1 MGGSTGLAA
10 VLLLALAH
18 AAGARSQGHLINL
31 AYCSS
36 AALTS
41 GSMSTLFAVCMLLKA
56 SPVPPYA
63 GGMRTVAILGR
74 VGGEY
79 DVGR

>member
-18 AAGARSQGHLINL
+18 ATGARRQGHLINL

-36 AALTS
+36 TALTS
-41 GSMSTLFAVCMLLKA
+41 GSMSAVFAVWMLLKA
-56 SPVPPYA
+56 SPIPPHA

-79 DVGR
+79 NVRR